1 VSRLLHLLGVRT
13 GGSSAVVPTFADV
26 ATIDDDCA
34 TGVRQHSSKLDA
46 SKLSTSLG
54 VMKSTPLNAAF
65 ALYVERALCY
75 ESYKFLVDATAYADG
90 VYATPA
96 EQVSA
101 DYTTTAVTV

>member
-13 GGSSAVVPTFADV
+13 GGSSAVVPTFAD
-26 ATIDDDCA
+26 
-34 TGVRQHSSKLDA
+34 
-46 SKLSTSLG
+46 SLG